1 VEAPTT
7 QFLDHDGTTIAWQVF
22 GEGPAEILFIP
33 GWVSNVDM
41 LWQYPQ
47 SSEFL
52 SALGG
57 FARVAVYDK
66 PGTGA
71 SDPLSTAPSA
81 ERRIDQLIAVAGA
94 AGFAR
99 PTVVGVSEGGS
110 IACLA
115 AAGRPDRISRL
126 VMLEAAPGA
135 FDRRSKG
142 RLTDA
147 EFDAYADF
155 LRSMGPCWGEGTG
168 GERWLPDLPDPDAAW
183 GLLQRGC
190 ATRAVARDY
199 LAAMDAGLSAW
210 DVLEVIRQPTLFLHR
225 RDDRIVPAELA
236 RAAAERIPN
245 ATLVELDGA
254 NHLPWLGETTEMLA
268 RLRAFVGAPPPPAR
282 AERVLAT
289 VLFTDIV
296 GSTDQLARFG
306 DAAWS
311 AKLDRHEAIVRDG
324 LERFGGRLVKTTGDG
339 ALATFT
345 GPARGAQAA
354 RWILDAL
361 AAEQLNARAGIHV
374 GEIELQGNDIAGL
387 AVHVAARVMGE
398 AGDGEVLVTR
408 TVRDLAAGSGLSFQ
422 DRGTHPLKGIPEE
435 QQLYS
440 LAALGAKGGTDRP
453 TKAAF
458 SGTTVL
464 DTGPTGSI
472 VEFTGT
478 GRTTHGGK
486 STLESTGTTTFT
498 SPTTFDFSASS
509 TTTVA
514 NGDQQYSEEVGT
526 GTFNAD
532 GGVVIDITSTTTG
545 GTGRFEGAS
554 GFSTGTIS
562 NVASS
567 DPTATFDTT
576 LSTSGTISY

>member
-1 VEAPTT
+1 
-7 QFLDHDGTTIAWQVF
+7 
-22 GEGPAEILFIP
+22 
-33 GWVSNVDM
+33 
-41 LWQYPQ
+41 
-47 SSEFL
+47 
-52 SALGG
+52 
-57 FARVAVYDK
+57 
-66 PGTGA
+66 
-71 SDPLSTAPSA
+71 
-81 ERRIDQLIAVAGA
+81 
-94 AGFAR
+94 
-99 PTVVGVSEGGS
+99 
-110 IACLA
+110 
-115 AAGRPDRISRL
+115 
-126 VMLEAAPGA
+126 
-135 FDRRSKG
+135 
-142 RLTDA
+142 
-147 EFDAYADF
+147 
-155 LRSMGPCWGEGTG
+155 
-168 GERWLPDLPDPDAAW
+168 
-183 GLLQRGC
+183 
-190 ATRAVARDY
+190 
-199 LAAMDAGLSAW
+199 
-210 DVLEVIRQPTLFLHR
+210 
-225 RDDRIVPAELA
+225 
-236 RAAAERIPN
+236 
-245 ATLVELDGA
+245 
-254 NHLPWLGETTEMLA
+254 
-268 RLRAFVGAPPPPAR
+268 
-282 AERVLAT
+282 
-289 VLFTDIV
+289 
-296 GSTDQLARFG
+296 
-306 DAAWS
+306 
-311 AKLDRHEAIVRDG
+311 
-324 LERFGGRLVKTTGDG
+324 
-339 ALATFT
+339 
-345 GPARGAQAA
+345 
-354 RWILDAL
+354 
-361 AAEQLNARAGIHV
+361 
-374 GEIELQGNDIAGL
+374 
-387 AVHVAARVMGE
+387 MGE

-478 GRTTHGGK
+478 GRTAHGGK

-498 SPTTFDFSASS
+498 SATTFDFSASS